1 MKSTLKKALSL
12 ALSLTLTISLAAC
25 GNSGNILHL
34 PLIQR
39 LPAALQTAVTCPEF
53 I

>member
-25 GNSGNILHL
+25 GSSGPL
-34 PLIQR
+34 PLIPR
-39 LPAALQTAVTCPEF
+39 LPAALQTAATCPEF